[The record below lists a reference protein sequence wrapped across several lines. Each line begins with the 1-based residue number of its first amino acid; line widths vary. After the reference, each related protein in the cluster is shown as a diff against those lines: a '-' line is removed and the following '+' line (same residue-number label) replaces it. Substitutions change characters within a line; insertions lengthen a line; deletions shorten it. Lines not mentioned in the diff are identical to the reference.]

1 MFDQQIREDILYMIL
16 YGAAAMLALTACC
29 YLLLRR
35 ANAIAPEVASS
46 PRLRRW
52 AAAFFASLTLSHLWY
67 LPIFYLTSAADIMLC
82 NTIGGT
88 LDFMTLFP
96 FAIVVLLSML
106 QDRRRPLWP
115 FFVMFMPIVVG
126 LVICCVNRSDA
137 LLPVLFAYYLLL
149 CIGLIV
155 YMVREVRQYGRW
167 LCDNYADL
175 EHKEMWQ
182 SFVVLA
188 VVMLVLFLYTLEAI
202 VPAYKYITQLDC
214 IILVCFLVWRIE
226 TLSDLS
232 IEDKAVTQ
240 EQEPAGGFLE
250 DGICQCPPEGVDNC
264 EVPQTIHDKIGP
276 LLQKHCIDSQL
287 YLQHDL
293 SISQLAKAIGTNR
306 LYLSQYFSRQGMTY
320 NAYINSLRIDRF
332 MSLYRQAVA
341 TQRHITARQLAF
353 ESGYRSYT
361 TFSAAFKQLK
371 GQTVTAW
378 MREMGKE
385 S

>member
-115 FFVMFMPIVVG
+115 VFVMFMPIVVG

-175 EHKEMWQ
+175 EHKEIWQ
-182 SFVVLA
+182 SFVVLN
-188 VVMLVLFLYTLEAI
+188 
-202 VPAYKYITQLDC
+202 
-214 IILVCFLVWRIE
+214 IILITFSIYVGGMDWKAYESIIQICDIIVTCFILWRVE
-226 TLSDLS
+226 TLSDLGNLRNDS
-232 IEDKAVTQ
+232 VEAEESTTDSEHGERSSSSSA
-240 EQEPAGGFLE
+240 
-250 DGICQCPPEGVDNC
+250 ICER
-264 EVPQTIHDKIGP
+264 IAP
-276 LLQKHCIDSQL
+276 LLQRYCIDTHL

-293 SISQLAKAIGTNR
+293 TLSQLARAVGTNR
-306 LYLSQYFSRQGMTY
+306 SYLGQYFSSQGTTY
-320 NAYINSLRIDRF
+320 NAYINNLRINHF
-332 MSLYRQAVA
+332 MNICREAVA
-341 TQRHITARQLAF
+341 AHRPFTVQQLAND
-353 ESGYRSYT
+353 SGYRSYS
-361 TFSAAFKQLK
+361 TFSLAFKNRT
-371 GQTVTAW
+371 GQSVTAW
-378 MREMGKE
+378 IRETTQQ

>member
-1 MFDQQIREDILYMIL
+1 MFEQLIREDDLYTIL
-16 YGAAAMLALTACC
+16 YGASAMLSLVACC
-29 YLLLRR
+29 YLLFRR
-35 ANAIAPEVASS
+35 ANAIAPDITS
-46 PRLRRW
+46 PLRLRRW
-52 AAAFFASLTLSHLWY
+52 TAAFFASMTLSHVWY
-67 LPIFYLTSAADIMLC
+67 LPNLFLTTTEDILQSNAVGCM
-82 NTIGGT
+82 

-115 FFVMFMPIVVG
+115 VFVMFMPIVVG

-226 TLSDLS
+226 TLSDLT
-232 IEDKAVTQ
+232 IRFA
-240 EQEPAGGFLE
+240 
-250 DGICQCPPEGVDNC
+250 PPEAELVDYRLSSTDADDN
-264 EVPQTIHDKIGP
+264 ELLQTIHDKIGP
-276 LLQKHCIDSQL
+276 LLQKHCIDTQL
-287 YLQHDL
+287 YLQHNL
-293 SISQLAKAIGTNR
+293 TLSQLAQAIGTNR
-306 LYLSQYFSRQGMTY
+306 FYLSQYFSNQGTTY
-320 NAYINSLRIDRF
+320 NAYINELRINHF
-332 MSLYRQAVA
+332 ISLYHKAVDA
-341 TQRHITARQLAF
+341 HRSFTSQQLAE
-353 ESGYRSYT
+353 ESGFRNYN
-361 TFSAAFKQLK
+361 TFSSAFKRK
-371 GQTVTAW
+371 MGQPVTTW
-378 MREMGKE
+378 MKAHKSEKQT
-385 S
+385 